1 MAQVTLNINVFEETC
16 ESFLL
21 RSFNINRRAAI
32 NCFGME
38 LNKLA
43 RREVNLS
50 AF

>member
-1 MAQVTLNINVFEETC
+1 MIQALIILNINISKKAF

-21 RSFNINRRAAI
+21 RCFNINRRPAAI

-43 RREVNLS
+43 QREV
-50 AF
+50 